1 MWRKY
6 SCFVSLV
13 DQVIGMAR
21 VMEDYASQEPGE
33 ISLPRGGIINVY
45 EVIDDEWS
53 RGELNGKV
61 GRYPSKVIANY
72 WDFVIS
78 AYKAKYFEL

>member
-1 MWRKY
+1 M
-6 SCFVSLV
+6 SLV

-21 VMEDYASQEPGE
+21 VMEDYASQEAGE

-61 GRYPSKVIANY
+61 GRYPSKVKAAHPNLKLC
-72 WDFVIS
+72 IS
-78 AYKAKYFEL
+78 KT